1 MEHCEKDP
9 YLLLNS
15 TPQIFEDEPEKHEKE
30 QETKYFVNCT

>member
-15 TPQIFEDEPEKHEKE
+15 TPQIFEDEPEKYEKE
-30 QETKYFVNCT
+30 QATK